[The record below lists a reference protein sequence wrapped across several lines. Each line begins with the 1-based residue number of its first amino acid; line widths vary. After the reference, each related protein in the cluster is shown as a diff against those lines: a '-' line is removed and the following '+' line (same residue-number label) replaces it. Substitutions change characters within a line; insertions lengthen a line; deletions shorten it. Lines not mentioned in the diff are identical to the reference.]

1 MKRAFQC
8 VLLVALVASLTLLT
22 GCWNY
27 QELENR
33 YVVSGL
39 AIDKGQQGR
48 RYHLTFEMLDL
59 FSGGS
64 GQLQGKVIESEGDTI
79 AEAVDDASKISDKS
93 LYYSDCKIIVFSE
106 DIAREGLAPV
116 LDWLNRDPKPRFTV
130 QLFVSK
136 ENTAGEIFKQ
146 GGQPG
151 GSQSGGS
158 QSGGGQSGGGQPG
171 GGVISMQIASSME
184 TASSGGRG
192 VQMHLYDVDNVLL
205 GEGKD
210 LTLPCLKKSGQK
222 NPPVEVNGAAVF
234 RGDKYVGALD
244 LEQTKSFQ
252 LLMNGLQDNIL
263 LVGEKPE
270 DRNIALFVRKSSASL
285 DPEIK
290 GEKIVMHVKIKMEC
304 SFDEENSEKNYL
316 LDLGVNKIEDMAAVT
331 LRERAE
337 TEVQQV
343 QKKFGCDIFG
353 FGRKIYQEKPNEWE
367 KLKPSWREKFCA
379 VSVNVEPEVAITD
392 AEFALPKGKT

>member
-1 MKRAFQC
+1 MKRFFQC
-8 VLLVALVASLTLLT
+8 VLLTALAASLLLLT

-39 AIDKGQQGR
+39 AIDKGQQGH
-48 RYHLTFEMLDL
+48 RYHLTFEVLDL
-59 FSGGS
+59 FSGGI

-79 AEAVDDASKISDKS
+79 AEAVDDASKVSDKS
-93 LYYSDCKIIVFSE
+93 LYYSDCKIVVFSR
-106 DIAREGLAPV
+106 DIAREGLTPV

-136 ENTAGEIFKQ
+136 ENTAGDIFKQ
-146 GGQPG
+146 GG
-151 GSQSGGS
+151 QSGGS
-158 QSGGGQSGGGQPG
+158 QSGGSQSGGGQPG

-184 TASSGGRG
+184 TSSSGGRG
-192 VQMHLYDVDNVLL
+192 VQMHLYDVDSVLL

-222 NPPVEVNGAAVF
+222 NPLVEVNGAAVF

-270 DRNIALFVRKSSASL
+270 DRNIALFVRKSSASI
-285 DPEIK
+285 DPEVS

-304 SFDEENSEKNYL
+304 SFDEENSKKNYL
-316 LDLGVNKIEDMAAVT
+316 LDLGVNKIEDMTAVT
-331 LRERAE
+331 LRERVE

-343 QKKFGCDIFG
+343 QKKFCCDIFG
-353 FGRKIYQEKPNEWE
+353 FGRRIYQEKPNEWE
-367 KLKPSWREKFCA
+367 KLKPSWREKFRT
-379 VSVNVEPEVAITD
+379 VSVDVEPEVTITD